1 MCTVIVTVP
10 TYLFTRENNCK
21 IDVTY
26 SGTSIQGT
34 PSGSRKVSPEWRLGW
49 GLLLINLQIE
59 YFFFKSAFEFA
70 VVNICS
76 SRIMHKKSCLTL
88 SLQNSVSQ
96 SHKCSTSPPD

>member
-10 TYLFTRENNCK
+10 MYLFTRENNCK

-76 SRIMHKKSCLTL
+76 SRIMHKKVMFNFISAKFC
-88 SLQNSVSQ
+88 VSIPQ
-96 SHKCSTSPPD
+96 MQYIPT